1 MLFNEQSYQ
10 SSNKYAFCYLC
21 ASNRYCRHM
30 QHRGICRN
38 KTVSNSQKKHQFHIS
53 FFLASE
59 PADKYKLGQLTCLWP
74 VQILFCPENTPTKQ
88 MCLIQIWIR
97 IYPIKILFIFFKPQ
111 LWIEK
116 QSKDLHVHRHFLLYI
131 FSSRTFFMYVFHFID
146 KLLSPYTHNTLFEMI
161 DYFHKELNMICPL
174 LHLKHS
180 ESEYRCTEWIHGH

>member
-59 PADKYKLGQLTCLWP
+59 PADKYKVRSINVPLTSTNIVLSRKHTNQTDVSYTNVDTNSSHKNSLHLLQTTTLNRKAKQRLTCTQTFSL
-74 VQILFCPENTPTKQ
+74 V
-88 MCLIQIWIR
+88 
-97 IYPIKILFIFFKPQ
+97 
-111 LWIEK
+111 
-116 QSKDLHVHRHFLLYI
+116 HFL
-131 FSSRTFFMYVFHFID
+131 F
-146 KLLSPYTHNTLFEMI
+146 
-161 DYFHKELNMICPL
+161 
-174 LHLKHS
+174 
-180 ESEYRCTEWIHGH
+180 